1 MIGVNDDYS
10 VEVTCTYKGETYH
23 VRDNGAVFRVQ
34 KGERKRKYDGFWT
47 FGIKHIENGYMYIS
61 QERVH
66 RIVATAFHGEP
77 KSKDLV
83 VDHIDTNRA
92 NNRPENLRWVTKLEN
107 ALNNPITRAKIIYI
121 CGSVENF
128 LKDPTVL
135 YMTPVSDKNFGW
147 MRTVSKEEAKISKER
162 LEEWAKETPEELH
175 VKVERTGEPIDEWIF
190 SPIGK
195 RHGIFED
202 NEKPFDFSKLPK
214 VQVKDNDLKETAIT
228 KQIQKIKSSN
238 TEISEVKKVEDY
250 YQSPS
255 QAQTPD
261 LDDIQPEHKIT
272 DSLTPNAK
280 QEYWFTPTEFPFCPK
295 DMSIE
300 EYYNNIK
307 IGGIFSKNTRKI
319 GVVVD
324 KEWIKEGEVF
334 VVLAKDENAFNP
346 WMPSPVY
353 IKDGFFIHRNGGAY
367 YLESIAR
374 KVIKEMKGEKVEY
387 DDIEDAF
394 M

>member
-47 FGIKHIENGYMYIS
+47 FGVKHIENGYMYIS

-175 VKVERTGEPIDEWIF
+175 VKVERTGEPVDEWIF
-190 SPIGK
+190 SPIGR
-195 RHGIFED
+195 RHSIFED
-202 NEKPFDFSKLPK
+202 DEKPFDFSKLPK

-238 TEISEVKKVEDY
+238 TEISEVKKVED
-250 YQSPS
+250 
-255 QAQTPD
+255 
-261 LDDIQPEHKIT
+261 
-272 DSLTPNAK
+272 
-280 QEYWFTPTEFPFCPK
+280 
-295 DMSIE
+295 
-300 EYYNNIK
+300 YYNNIK

>member
-1 MIGVNDDYS
+1 
-10 VEVTCTYKGETYH
+10 
-23 VRDNGAVFRVQ
+23 
-34 KGERKRKYDGFWT
+34 
-47 FGIKHIENGYMYIS
+47 
-61 QERVH
+61 
-66 RIVATAFHGEP
+66 
-77 KSKDLV
+77 
-83 VDHIDTNRA
+83 
-92 NNRPENLRWVTKLEN
+92 
-107 ALNNPITRAKIIYI
+107 
-121 CGSVENF
+121 
-128 LKDPTVL
+128 
-135 YMTPVSDKNFGW
+135 MTPVSDKNFGW

-202 NEKPFDFSKLPK
+202 DEKPFDFSKLPK

-238 TEISEVKKVEDY
+238 AEVSEVKTVNDY

-255 QAQTPD
+255 QPQTSD
-261 LDDIQPEHKIT
+261 LDVIQPEHIIT

-280 QEYWFTPTEFPFCPK
+280 QDYWFTPTEFPFCPK

-300 EYYNNIK
+300 EYFNNIK

-319 GVVVD
+319 GIVVD

-346 WMPSPVY
+346 WMPSPIY
-353 IKDGFFIHRNGGAY
+353 IKDGFFVHRNGGAY

-387 DDIEDAF
+387 DDIEEAF